1 MSGPLVRPVLF
12 VNHSK
17 IGLYFVFNDFMIQLY
32 TLSIKNNLLFFNAN
46 SCSDYLFDY
55 FLILTTQKS
64 L

>member
-32 TLSIKNNLLFFNAN
+32 TLSIKNNLLF
-46 SCSDYLFDY
+46 LMQTHVLIT
-55 FLILTTQKS
+55 FLITF
-64 L
+64 